1 MTRGEFG
8 GVDNA
13 KSISAP
19 IRPIGASGAPTEGRP
34 VENLDGEYA
43 SRQHESHGWNP
54 VCPYTSVTYV
64 YVFPSDECPS
74 GGEC

>member
-1 MTRGEFG
+1 MTRGESG

-13 KSISAP
+13 KSIATP

-43 SRQHESHGWNP
+43 SRKHESHGWNP
-54 VCPYTSVTYV
+54 VCPYTSVTCV
-64 YVFPSDECPS
+64 YGFPSDECPS